1 MKKIIASLMIAG
13 TLFVSGTTAFAAD
26 QTMGGITTE
35 VISDNNQYS
44 ESDIAKVK
52 VRVTNNS
59 GVEVTNINA
68 ESILGEGLE
77 LTGES
82 VTELSKAKLG
92 ANESAEYV
100 LYVKKA
106 EKVVPGEETT
116 KESKEETTAE
126 SKEETTV
133 ESKEETTVSVEQKKE
148 TTVVAPAETTAA
160 AKKTEVAGSSVKTGD
175 SRNTFVIML
184 LTVLLISG
192 GLYIGFKGKKSK
204 KTISTML
211 CAALVIQCLQ
221 GVVVKA
227 DGGELVQYQVVKNL
241 YFGDET
247 FTIDTNVTF
256 DKIQMDES
264 KTYTRGEWADI
275 LMDVCGMSVE
285 DIDRELVNWYFGDTK
300 NSENGMKYEYLQALG
315 ILPQADNEGFEDPDQ
330 DVALF
335 EADKLVTREY
345 AAYTVVKALGY
356 VNGEDT
362 LQCED
367 AADTSYPAEMALAV
381 KFDILTLQDN
391 KLNPK
396 SNISEKEKM
405 EMVAYIKAADD
416 LFKVNDDDEVR
427 EVTYNEGVI
436 ADELAEVKNYTVAAA
451 EDGTLTVT
459 VNQKIDVT
467 LAEGNIIVL
476 PENDQ
481 NEDGCIVKIA
491 NIAENDGVY
500 TITGVEPTIEEVVNA
515 LYIKEHVDVTA
526 ADFVP
531 EDGITVSTL
540 DSEENASEE
549 DVHPL
554 DVELDTS
561 FIKLNIEDEDSPVS
575 LQFSVPTVTVVADA
589 HLGWSGVG
597 IDELALLC
605 NTKAEVK
612 IAKEWVANQNE
623 EAGTEGW
630 EKKLGTFKVS
640 IGAGFKAKVAVYLYC
655 DIRGN
660 VNVSF
665 AFESTQGIQY
675 KNGTFRVKKPYDV
688 TKSLYNFAA
697 EANFEAGPKA
707 KIGLDFLKWGLV
719 SVDFKTGVAA
729 DASAT
734 LHTDA
739 NLLCVDA
746 NVYLPFTIELGKDDI
761 MGKIFK
767 KLNVSITIEVFNSD
781 NSPFRKN
788 FHLENFQIV
797 NECTYAKGKF
807 VINVVDKNGNK
818 LNNVKVTYQKTGK
831 NEVKSDFTNENGRLE
846 IPGLDEGSY
855 LITARATGYHKFET
869 RESLRARE
877 TKYVETVLMV
887 LRAGEEENGVIQ
899 GEIKD
904 AVTGEKIDA
913 SYEVRK
919 QSGTQTE
926 AEVIASGTSEN
937 GSYSVELPD
946 GYYTITFKKDQ
957 YYDLDVNVAVI
968 GGTTVTKNVTISP
981 ILGDTSGEMRVVLTW
996 GEYPYDLDSHLLSA
1010 ANNTYHVYYSDKN
1023 QYREDEDGNTIL
1035 VADLDTDDT
1044 DSYGP
1049 ETITIHEISENDKF
1063 QYYVH
1068 DYTNRYNE
1076 ENTQLSASEA
1086 TVRVYMGNTLV
1097 ATYHIPVDQTGTLW
1111 HVFDYD
1117 PETKQITAVNE
1128 FSYVE
1133 DHHAYFYNEQ

>member
-13 TLFVSGTTAFAAD
+13 TLLVSGTTAFAAD

-106 EKVVPGEETT
+106 KKVAPAEETT
-116 KESKEETTAE
+116 TATTVEETTASVE
-126 SKEETTV
+126 QKEETTV
-133 ESKEETTVSVEQKKE
+133 A
-148 TTVVAPAETTAA
+148 APAETTAA
-160 AKKTEVAGSSVKTGD
+160 ETTAAKKTQVANSNVKTGD

-184 LTVLLISG
+184 LAVLLVSG
-192 GLYIGFKGKKSK
+192 GLYIGLKGKKSK
-204 KTISTML
+204 KAISTML
-211 CAALVIQCLQ
+211 CAALVIQCFQ
-221 GVVVKA
+221 GVVAKA
-227 DGGELVQYQVVKNL
+227 DGGELVQYQVVKKL
-241 YFGDET
+241 YFDDET

-275 LMDVCGMSVE
+275 LMDACGMSVE

-315 ILPQADNEGFEDPDQ
+315 ILPQADNEGFEDPEQ

-335 EADKLVTREY
+335 EANKLVTREY

-362 LQCED
+362 LQCDD

-416 LFKVNDDDEVR
+416 LFRVNDDDEVR
-427 EVTYNEGVI
+427 EVTYNESVI

-491 NIAENDGVY
+491 NITENDGVY

-531 EDGITVSTL
+531 EDGVTVSTL

-561 FIKLNIEDEDSPVS
+561 FIKLNIEDEESPVS

-589 HLGWSGVG
+589 HLGWGGVG

-660 VNVSF
+660 INVSF

-707 KIGLDFLKWGLV
+707 KIGLDFFKWGLV

-767 KLNVSITIEVFNSD
+767 KLNVSFSIEVFNSD

-797 NECTYAKGKF
+797 DECTYAKGKF
-807 VINVVDKNGNK
+807 VINVVDRHGNK
-818 LNNVKVTYQKTGK
+818 LNNVKVTYQKTGTD
-831 NEVKSDFTNENGRLE
+831 EVKSDFTNENGRLE

-855 LITARATGYHKFET
+855 LIK
-869 RESLRARE
+869 SLRARE

-887 LRAGEEENGVIQ
+887 LRAGEEENGIIE

-904 AVTGEKIDA
+904 AVTGQKIDA

-926 AEVIASGTSEN
+926 TEVVVSGTSEN
-937 GSYSVELPD
+937 GNYSVELPD

-957 YYDLDVNVAVI
+957 YYDLDVNVAAI

-996 GEYPYDLDSHLLSA
+996 GENPRDLDSHLLSA
-1010 ANNTYHVYYSDKN
+1010 ANSDYHVYYSDKK

-1044 DSYGP
+1044 TSYGP

-1068 DYTNRYNE
+1068 DYTNKYDE

-1086 TVRVYMGNTLV
+1086 TVRVYMGDTLV